1 MFWIFKV
8 EDINKNHKNSKYH
21 PNLNLSKQVT
31 ATMDLAEAV
40 KDAAMVL
47 CCLPVQ
53 VIPDVLE
60 KNKKLFSPAVP
71 FCSCSK
77 GMKNSFINKSIVNN

>member
-1 MFWIFKV
+1 V

-21 PNLNLSKQVT
+21 PTIVLNDCVT
-31 ATMDLAEAV
+31 ATGSLEEAM
-40 KDAAMVL
+40 KDTTLVL

-53 VIPDVLE
+53 VIADVLE
-60 KNKKLFSPAVP
+60 KNKHLFNPSIP

-77 GMKNSFINKSIVNN
+77 GNFFLFIFK